1 MKMQIK
7 QLLALLV
14 VTACFHLPGYAA
26 PKHDHLYNADCG
38 IFKVA
43 PPFTYWIH
51 TTYEYNIVTTDT
63 YIEYKT
69 FRVYYSAPLPYN
81 VTISYNVYHSDTNN
95 GDSNIEYFAYG
106 SQGTTATYLGFYETY
121 YNGPDYFS
129 TTDLSLNYVH
139 QE

>member
-14 VTACFHLPGYAA
+14 ITACSQMPSYAA

-43 PPFTYWIH
+43 PPFTYYIG

-63 YIEYKT
+63 YIEYKSY
-69 FRVYYSAPLPYN
+69 RVYYSAPLPYN
-81 VTISYNVYHSDTNN
+81 VTISYNLYHEDTNG
-95 GDSNIEYFAYG
+95 GDSNIEHFAAG
-106 SQGTTATYLGFYETY
+106 TQGTSSTYLGLYETY

-129 TTDLSLNYVH
+129 TTELILNYV
-139 QE
+139 Q